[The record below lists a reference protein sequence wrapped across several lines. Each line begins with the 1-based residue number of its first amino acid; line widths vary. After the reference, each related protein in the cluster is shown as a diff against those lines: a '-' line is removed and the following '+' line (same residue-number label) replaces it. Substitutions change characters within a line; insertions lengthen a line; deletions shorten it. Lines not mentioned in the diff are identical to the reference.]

1 MYFLRSETKESRGN
15 TGLSLF
21 YEREY
26 VMGVLDRWTKK
37 ATTNAI
43 QTTKE
48 TLNDK
53 LETYSG
59 IIKVELTL
67 SVIIFGSK
75 GINNHM
81 EKKKAAQSPQALPY
95 QQPIVINQYFDRG
108 YVPNG
113 RQGQNRQQ
121 HQNRR

>member
-1 MYFLRSETKESRGN
+1 
-15 TGLSLF
+15 
-21 YEREY
+21 
-26 VMGVLDRWTKK
+26 MGVLDRWTKK

-43 QTTKE
+43 ETTKE

-59 IIKVELTL
+59 IIKVGLTL
-67 SVIIFGSK
+67 GVIIFGSK

-81 EKKKAAQSPQALPY
+81 EKKKAAQLPQTLPY